1 MVTNFCWEGEC
12 VNYGILSSRGTPI
25 SQGRFRCSDLEPLL
39 TNPNFTFQETS
50 PESLGLQ
57 RESDECSAFND
68 FLFPPEFPPVIPPRL
83 ILEVKNDV
91 TNRDV
96 APIDVNFD
104 LIANPEIDRVAI
116 VKVIWD
122 FGDGSP
128 LIEAEGLFG
137 QQIGFRQRH
146 TYQTE
151 INFQG
156 TVTLQILDSARNVLD
171 QETVT
176 FAGQVLG
183 EPFTVPLN
191 IILDVFP
198 DSDQAPSNVN
208 IAIIANQAIENIVV
222 DWGDGS
228 PSESIGNS
236 ANHTFTRNGIFNIV
250 VSATSRLSG
259 ERTSTQRTLTLA
271 IPPPP
276 PGEEQLIF
284 EVRKAVAGNS
294 LVAPATINYTMILNP
309 NVETRTRKFKI
320 SWTDFMN
327 QQFVSAIKEGTSIS
341 GKSQS
346 FIFPTPGSFTIQGM
360 IEEFQEVT
368 VGTMT
373 QDVLV
378 RTEIFNDQ
386 VTILLEE
393 EIVEPP
399 IVDPP
404 IEPPVD
410 ELPVEEEPE
419 EPMPGD
425 GVPPEPGPIDE
436 EPIPGEAAGIDRNT
450 LIVLAALGVAAGVG
464 IAVASS
470 RKEKKRT
477 AV

>member
-1 MVTNFCWEGEC
+1 MVITQWCWEGDC
-12 VNYGILSSRGTPI
+12 VAYGILRDNGSEIAR
-25 SQGRFRCSDLEPLL
+25 GRFRCSDIDALPSRFTLE
-39 TNPNFTFQETS
+39 ETT
-50 PESLGLQ
+50 PEQVGLS

-68 FLFPPEFPPVIPPRL
+68 WLFPPEFPPVIPARL
-83 ILEVKNDV
+83 ILEVKNNV

-96 APIDVNFD
+96 APIEVRFD

-116 VKVIWD
+116 VKTIWN

-128 LIEAEGLFG
+128 LVETEGLFG
-137 QQIGFRQRH
+137 QAPGFIQRH

-156 TVTLQILDSARNVLD
+156 TVTLQILDTNRNVLD

-228 PSESIGNS
+228 PTESIGNS

-284 EVRKAVAGNS
+284 EVRKAIAGNS
-294 LVAPATINYTMILNP
+294 LVAPATVNYTMILNP
-309 NVETRTRKFKI
+309 NVETRTRFFRI
-320 SWTDFMN
+320 SWTDFMD
-327 QQFVSAIKEGTSIS
+327 QMFDSRIKDGTSIT
-341 GKSQS
+341 GKSQT
-346 FIFPTPGSFTIQGM
+346 FIFPNPGFFTIQGM
-360 IEEFQEVT
+360 IEELDENNV
-368 VGTMT
+368 V
-373 QDVLV
+373 V

-386 VTILLEE
+386 LTILLEE
-393 EIVEPP
+393 EIIP
-399 IVDPP
+399 
-404 IEPPVD
+404 
-410 ELPVEEEPE
+410 EPE
-419 EPMPGD
+419 PVPEPEPEPIPEPEPEPTPEPEPEP
-425 GVPPEPGPIDE
+425 VPEPGP
-436 EPIPGEAAGIDRNT
+436 EPVPVEVLGIPRNVILVLVGLGI
-450 LIVLAALGVAAGVG
+450 AAGVG
-464 IAVASS
+464 IAVVAS
-470 RKEKKRT
+470 RKEMRVT

>member
-1 MVTNFCWEGEC
+1 MVITQWCWEGQC
-12 VNYGILSSRGTPI
+12 VAYGILLDNGSEIAR
-25 SQGRFRCSDLEPLL
+25 GRFRCSDIDALPSR
-39 TNPNFTFQETS
+39 FTLQETS
-50 PESLGLQ
+50 PEAVGLS

-68 FLFPPEFPPVIPPRL
+68 WLFPPEFPPVIPPRL
-83 ILEVKNDV
+83 ILEVKNNV

-96 APIDVNFD
+96 APIEVRFD

-116 VKVIWD
+116 VKTIWN
-122 FGDGSP
+122 FGDGSQ
-128 LIEAEGLFG
+128 LVETEGLFG
-137 QQIGFRQRH
+137 QAPGFIQRH

-156 TVTLQILDSARNVLD
+156 TVTLQILDVGRNVLD

-208 IAIIANQAIENIVV
+208 IAILANQAIENIVV

-228 PSESIGNS
+228 PTESIGNS

-250 VSATSRLSG
+250 VSATSRLSA

-276 PGEEQLIF
+276 PGEDQLIF
-284 EVRKAVAGNS
+284 EVRKVIAGNS

-309 NVETRTRKFKI
+309 NVETRTRKFRI

-327 QQFVSAIKEGTSIS
+327 QMFVSRIKEGTSIT

-346 FIFPTPGSFTIQGM
+346 FTFPNPGFFTIQGM

-368 VGTMT
+368 FGQFTEN
-373 QDVLV
+373 VLV

-386 VTILLEE
+386 VTILA
-393 EIVEPP
+393 EPIP
-399 IVDPP
+399 
-404 IEPPVD
+404 
-410 ELPVEEEPE
+410 EPE
-419 EPMPGD
+419 PEPIPEPEPEAP
-425 GVPPEPGPIDE
+425 GVPPEEP
-436 EPIPGEAAGIDRNT
+436 EPIPGEAPGIPRNII
-450 LIVLAALGVAAGVG
+450 LVLAGLGVAAGVG
-464 IAVASS
+464 IAVAAT
-470 RKEKKRT
+470 RKPRKRT

>member
-1 MVTNFCWEGEC
+1 MVTTEWCFDGEC
-12 VNYGILSSRGTPI
+12 VAYGILLDNGSEIAR
-25 SQGRFRCSDLEPLL
+25 GRFRCSEIDALASRFTLE
-39 TNPNFTFQETS
+39 ETT
-50 PESLGLQ
+50 PEAIGLS

-68 FLFPPEFPPVIPPRL
+68 WLFPPEFPPVIPPRL
-83 ILEVKNDV
+83 ILEVKNFV
-91 TNRDV
+91 TNMDV
-96 APIDVNFD
+96 APVDVKFE

-128 LIEAEGLFG
+128 LVEAEGLFG
-137 QQIGFRQRH
+137 QQIGFRQTH

-156 TVTLQILDSARNVLD
+156 TVTLQILDSNRNVLD

-183 EPFTVPLN
+183 EPFRVPLN

-208 IAIIANQAIENIVV
+208 IAILANQAIENIVV

-228 PSESIGNS
+228 PTQSIGNS

-276 PGEEQLIF
+276 PGEDQLIF

-294 LVAPATINYTMILNP
+294 LVAPATVNYTMILNP
-309 NVETRTRKFKI
+309 NVETRTRKFRI
-320 SWTDFMN
+320 SWTDFMD
-327 QQFVSAIKEGTSIS
+327 QMFVSAIKEGTSIT
-341 GKSQS
+341 GKSQT
-346 FIFPTPGSFTIQGM
+346 FVFPTPGFFTVQGM
-360 IEEFQEVT
+360 IEELDENNV
-368 VGTMT
+368 V
-373 QDVLV
+373 V

-386 VTILLEE
+386 LIILLEE
-393 EIVEPP
+393 EIVEL
-399 IVDPP
+399 P
-404 IEPPVD
+404 IEEIPI
-410 ELPVEEEPE
+410 EEEPE

-425 GVPPEPGPIDE
+425 GVPPEPGPVDE
-436 EPIPGEAAGIDRNT
+436 EPIPGEAPGIPRNVI
-450 LIVLAALGVAAGVG
+450 LVLAGLGIAAGVG
-464 IAVASS
+464 IAVVAS

-477 AV
+477 VTAV